1 MREQGGA
8 GQQLNSRAWI
18 AFALL
23 AFCLLVL
30 AVLPALVSVRTRALR
45 ATITEVAEPTISA
58 VSRIETSV
66 AGELAALRGYAL
78 HGDPAFLE
86 DYRELRADERREL
99 ARLQRLSGKLDP
111 EVQSHARHL
120 GWLSD
125 RWHAAVEEALARTP
139 ADAAMASVESLD
151 PTPVRTEARSIRRSV
166 ELVERLRRA
175 DIGEVEA
182 FEIWLNRAMLL
193 LAGVAALSLALL
205 GRRVRALAISSRE
218 DRDRLERE
226 VARRARLVRGI
237 SHDLKNPL
245 GVADAHAEFL
255 ESGLKGP
262 LNQDQRESVGAI
274 RRSVRHTV
282 RLIDDVLYL
291 ARAERGQLPLEHAP
305 VDFAALVSEAAADT
319 RSRAEAEDLRLT
331 LSVPPSPVPGVTDP
345 RRVREIVDNFLSN
358 AIRYTPAGGA
368 IAISMT
374 ADDDDGAGRGTI
386 RIAVS
391 DTGPGIAPVDQERVF
406 QEFERASD
414 GQEGSGLGL
423 AISREMARMLGGEIH
438 LDSRPGAGSTF
449 TLVVPR
455 QAGETAAAG

>member
-1 MREQGGA
+1 MPEEGRGGH
-8 GQQLNSRAWI
+8 QLHSRAWI

-30 AVLPALVSVRTRALR
+30 AVLPVLVSLRTRALR

-58 VSRIETSV
+58 VSRIETAV
-66 AGELAALRGYAL
+66 AAELAALRGYAL
-78 HGDPAFLE
+78 QGDTSFLGR
-86 DYRELRADERREL
+86 YRELRAGERREMARL
-99 ARLQRLSGKLDP
+99 ARLAGELDP
-111 EVQSHARHL
+111 QIERHARRL
-120 GWLSD
+120 ASLAAA
-125 RWHAAVEEALARTP
+125 WHEAVEAALARRP
-139 ADAAMASVESLD
+139 ADSAMAGVETLD
-151 PTPVRTEARSIRRSV
+151 PAPVRSEARSIRRSV
-166 ELVERLRRA
+166 ELLERLRRA
-175 DIGEVEA
+175 DISEVEA

-193 LAGVAALSLALL
+193 LAGVAAISLALL
-205 GRRVRALAISSRE
+205 GRRLRALATSSRE

-226 VARRARLVRGI
+226 VGRRARLVRGI

-255 ESGLKGP
+255 ESGLKGT

-282 RLIDDVLYL
+282 RLIDDLLHL
-291 ARAERGQLPLEHAP
+291 ARAERGELPLDPIP

-345 RRVREIVDNFLSN
+345 RRVREIVDNLLSN

-368 IAISMT
+368 IASAMT
-374 ADDDDGAGRGTI
+374 AEEDEGREDGTV

-391 DTGPGIAPVDQERVF
+391 DTGPGIPAVDQERVF
-406 QEFERASD
+406 HEFERAAD
-414 GQEGSGLGL
+414 GQDGSGLGL
-423 AISREMARMLGGEIH
+423 AISREMARMLGGDIH
-438 LDSRPGAGSTF
+438 LDSRVGAGSTF
-449 TLVVPR
+449 TLIVPR
-455 QAGETAAAG
+455 QFTAR